1 MTRESRPT
9 GDDTQRV
16 LTAPAGITD
25 HLRALAL
32 YPLPQHAISRLV
44 YALTRCQRGW
54 VKRPL
59 TRWFI
64 RRFRV
69 PMHQAA
75 EPDPDAYRHFNAF
88 FTRALASGTRP
99 LPASSDAVTAPA
111 DGAISALGTL
121 HGDNLIQAKGRHY
134 GLTDL
139 LGGAPEDAA
148 PLHGGHFAT
157 IYLSPADYHRV
168 HMPVA
173 GDLRAMIHIP
183 GRLFSVGRPTVRT
196 VPKLFTRNE
205 RVACLFDTAVGPMAL
220 VLVGAINVGSI
231 ETVWAGEVTPPRGRR
246 IQRTSYEAGSIRL
259 DRGEEMGRF
268 NMGSTAIV
276 VLPPG
281 TTAWDTAL
289 EADTPVR
296 VNQPLGTLIDG

>member
-1 MTRESRPT
+1 MTRETPT
-9 GDDTQRV
+9 ARRDNDRS
-16 LTAPAGITD
+16 LTSQARITE
-25 HLRALAL
+25 HLQALAL

-44 YALTRCQRGW
+44 HAVTRCQRRW

-59 TRWFI
+59 IRWFI

-69 PMHQAA
+69 PMHEAA
-75 EPDPDAYRHFNAF
+75 EPDPDGYRHFNAF
-88 FTRALASGTRP
+88 FTRALAPGSRP
-99 LPASSDAVTAPA
+99 LPGAANAVTAPA
-111 DGAISALGTL
+111 DGAVSALGTL
-121 HGDNLIQAKGRHY
+121 QGDALIQAKGRY
-134 GLTDL
+134 YALTQL

-148 PLHGGHFAT
+148 PLRGGHFAT

-168 HMPVA
+168 HMPIA
-173 GDLRAMIHIP
+173 GDLRAMTHIP
-183 GRLFSVGRPTVRT
+183 GRLFSVGRATVRT

-231 ETVWAGEVTPPRGRR
+231 ETVWAGEVTPPRGRQIR
-246 IQRTSYEAGSIRL
+246 RTTYAPGSIRL

-296 VNQPLGTLIDG
+296 VNQALGTLTDR